1 MINTVIFMEI
11 MQSTILSLVM
21 KVMVNLMSVIDLSV
35 IMVIESMLSGMSMFL
50 IMVLVSKMFTVVIAV
65 SCLMELRAMM
75 QITVIRVH
83 VFNQGL
89 VVMHC
94 LMMSAMSLMVWL
106 SIEVMRFLIRVLAL
120 NDDIMVQICLLMLQK
135 VFLFGASIDAH
146 ALSIAWHEVAVKLAV
161 VRVKVGVSVPGAVSV
176 ILGARLVESLF
187 HLESLV
193 KSVGLLGW

>member
-11 MQSTILSLVM
+11 MQSAILSLIM